1 MDDKD
6 DIALMFEAEL
16 HNLDN
21 YDGEEEYDES
31 YEQLEAL
38 GFQLK
43 QQLNQPSMED
53 DETEEDEWESLMNAR
68 KANIRFAIL
77 EEAVSLHAP

>member
-31 YEQLEAL
+31 TSSWRLWA
-38 GFQLK
+38 
-43 QQLNQPSMED
+43 S
-53 DETEEDEWESLMNAR
+53 S
-68 KANIRFAIL
+68 
-77 EEAVSLHAP
+77 